1 MKSLLSFLLLVNL
14 VLANEDIDLE
24 TDFLSSLDEVSEIAT
39 KTKLNIDDVPSFI
52 TILQSDKLQ
61 KIGIDTVFEALSQ
74 VPGVQTKREIS
85 GVPVVVFRG
94 VSQKGEVKLMVDGVT
109 INNSYRGSIYHYLEF
124 PLELVER
131 IEVIRGAGSVLYGS
145 GAISGVI
152 NIITK
157 SANRETQNEA
167 FLSVGS
173 YHNQKGGALVSG
185 DISDFHIALDSY
197 YQKNE
202 KQVRDIDEHIKNYSV
217 GLKISNEH
225 FGFISRLTQ
234 TKAGNAY
241 GVLGVPDT
249 SLSKLSNLNRTIFS
263 ELSYVNSFSK
273 HNSIKLLAGYTKY
286 TQDVDTAHPALLS
299 SLHANYSENS
309 YYAQA
314 DFNSKSL
321 ENNDLL
327 LGFKYEHAKTLKS
340 NFSIGNPI
348 SDPNLQRDTI
358 SLYLNDQYAI
368 ASDIDI
374 SAGLRYDNYN
384 DFGDSISPSLGI
396 VYRAT
401 DIIRF
406 KAQYSHAFRAPSW
419 VELTSN
425 NTLKAEKSDTL
436 EFGMVFKEN
445 QDYKLKINTYIS
457 QIKDLITKDLINN
470 KYIQNSKNKFYGIEL
485 ETDYTPNNNIEIN
498 FLASYVNAKDADG
511 KSLPDIANILAS
523 TALYYDIGNG
533 FNIGSL
539 IKYISSSKRAEG
551 DLRSNFSSSVLYDQ
565 TISYVYKDFTLR
577 LIVKDLF
584 NRGTYYALP
593 QHSTSNNF
601 YAGGRNILLKA
612 NMEF

>member
-1 MKSLLSFLLLVNL
+1 MKYLVSLLVLINLLY
-14 VLANEDIDLE
+14 ANEDIDLK

-39 KTKLNIDDVPSFI
+39 KTKLNIDDVPSFV

-61 KIGIDTVFEALSQ
+61 KIGLDTVFEALSQ
-74 VPGVQTKREIS
+74 VPGVQTKREAS

-94 VSQKGEVKLMVDGVT
+94 VSQKGEVKLMVDGIT
-109 INNSYRGSIYHYLEF
+109 INNAYRGSIYYYLEF

-157 SANRETQNEA
+157 SANKETQNEV

-173 YHNQKGGALVSG
+173 YHNRKAGALVSG
-185 DISDFHIALDSY
+185 DISNIHIALDTY
-197 YQKNE
+197 YQKNT
-202 KQVRDIDEHIKNYSV
+202 KQIETIDEHIKNYSL
-217 GLKISNEH
+217 GLKISNEY
-225 FGFISRLTQ
+225 FALISRLTQ
-234 TKAGNAY
+234 SQEGNAY
-241 GVLGVPDT
+241 GIFGVPDT
-249 SLSKLSNLNRTIFS
+249 SLDQLNNLNRTLFN
-263 ELSYVNSFSK
+263 ELSYRNTFSK
-273 HNSIKLLAGYTKY
+273 NNSITVLAGYTKY
-286 TQDVDTAHPALLS
+286 TQEVDVAHPLLPTY
-299 SLHANYSENS
+299 LNANYSENS
-309 YYAQA
+309 YYTQA
-314 DFNSKSL
+314 DFNSKSV

-327 LGFKYEHAKTLKS
+327 IGLKYEHAKTLKS
-340 NFSIGNPI
+340 EFSVGNPI
-348 SDPNLQRDTI
+348 SNPDFQRDTF
-358 SLYLNDQYAI
+358 SLYFNDQYAI
-368 ASDIDI
+368 TSNIDI
-374 SAGLRYDNYN
+374 SAGLRYDDYS
-384 DFGDSISPSLGI
+384 DFGQSTSPSLGI

-401 DIIRF
+401 DIIRL

-425 NTLKAEKSDTL
+425 NALQAEKSDTL
-436 EFGMVFKEN
+436 EFGIVVKEN
-445 QDYKLKINTYIS
+445 QNNKIRLNTYIS
-457 QIKDLITKDLINN
+457 QIKDLITKDLISH

-485 ETDYTPNNNIEIN
+485 ETDYTPAHNIELN

-511 KSLPDIANILAS
+511 NDLSNIANILAS
-523 TALYYDIGNG
+523 TALYYDIGYG

-539 IKYISSSKRAEG
+539 LKYVSSSKRAEG
-551 DLRSNFSSSVLYDQ
+551 DLRGNFSSSVLYDQ

-593 QHSTSNNF
+593 QHSASDNF

>member
-1 MKSLLSFLLLVNL
+1 MKSLLSLLLLVNL
-14 VLANEDIDLE
+14 LLANEEMDLK

-39 KTKLNIDDVPSFI
+39 KTKLNIDDVPSFV

-61 KIGIDTVFEALSQ
+61 RIGLDTVFEALSQ
-74 VPGVQTKREIS
+74 VPGVQTKREAS

-109 INNSYRGSIYHYLEF
+109 INNAYRGSIYYYLEF

-157 SANRETQNEA
+157 GANRETQNEA

-173 YHNQKGGALVSG
+173 YHNTKGGALVSG
-185 DISDFHIALDSY
+185 DISDFHLALDTY
-197 YQKNE
+197 YQKNTKE
-202 KQVRDIDEHIKNYSV
+202 VRGIDEHLKNYSL

-225 FGFISRLTQ
+225 FGLISRLTQ
-234 TKAGNAY
+234 SEIGNAY
-241 GVLGVPDT
+241 GVFGVPDT
-249 SLSKLSNLNRTIFS
+249 SLNNLSNLNRTLFT
-263 ELSYVNSFSK
+263 ELSYGNSFSK
-273 HNSIKLLAGYTKY
+273 DNNIKLLAGYTKY
-286 TQDVDTAHPALLS
+286 NQNVDVAHPFLPLNLNAKYGEN
-299 SLHANYSENS
+299 NYYTE
-309 YYAQA
+309 A

-321 ENNDLL
+321 ENNNLL
-327 LGFKYEHAKTLKS
+327 VGFKYEHAKTLNS
-340 NFSIGNPI
+340 EFSIGNPI
-348 SDPNLQRDTI
+348 SDPNLQRDTL
-358 SLYLNDQYAI
+358 SLYFNDQYSI
-368 ASDIDI
+368 ASNIDI
-374 SAGLRYDNYN
+374 SAGLRYDNYS
-384 DFGDSISPSLGI
+384 DFGDSTSPSLGI

-401 DIIRF
+401 DIIRL

-419 VELTSN
+419 IELTSN
-425 NTLKAEKSDTL
+425 NTLQAEKSDTL
-436 EFGMVFKEN
+436 EFGIVAKADQN
-445 QDYKLKINTYIS
+445 NKIRINTYIS
-457 QIKDLITKDLINN
+457 QIKDLITKDAISRR
-470 KYIQNSKNKFYGIEL
+470 YVQNSKNKFYGIEL
-485 ETDYTPNNNIEIN
+485 EADYAPEHNLELN

-511 KSLPDIANILAS
+511 KALPDIANILAS
-523 TALYYDIGNG
+523 TALYYDLGNG

-539 IKYISSSKRAEG
+539 LKYVSSSKRAEG
-551 DLRSNFSSSVLYDQ
+551 DLRANFSSSVLYDQ

-593 QHSTSNNF
+593 QQSASDNF